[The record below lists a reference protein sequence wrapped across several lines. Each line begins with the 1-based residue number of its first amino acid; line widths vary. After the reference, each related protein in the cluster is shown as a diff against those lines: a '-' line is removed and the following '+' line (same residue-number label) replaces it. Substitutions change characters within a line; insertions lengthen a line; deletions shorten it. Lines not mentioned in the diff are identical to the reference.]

1 MLHKLVVPS
10 TADGALTVTV
20 LSWLKNVGDTVV
32 RGEDLVELKTEKI
45 TLYVTAPA
53 DGVLFA
59 ALLPAG
65 SQARVGDELGA
76 VEGS

>member
-10 TADGALTVTV
+10 TADGALSVTV
-20 LSWLKNVGDTVV
+20 LNWLKKVGDPVIQ
-32 RGEDLVELKTEKI
+32 GEDLVEAKTEKI

-53 DGVLFA
+53 NGTLIEILV
-59 ALLPAG
+59 PSG
-65 SQARVGDELGA
+65 EKVRVGDELGS